1 MNMTHQQLLECLLA
15 HLASALREILLKT
28 LQTVRKLNVHYK
40 NIIKQSFLLY
50 IGNKYWVTK
59 VLTTM
64 ECIAPILAQARSATE
79 SSTIMGM

>member
-1 MNMTHQQLLECLLA
+1 MFTCPSCIR
-15 HLASALREILLKT
+15 SARDSAENPANCKKTKCT
-28 LQTVRKLNVHYK
+28 LQKHHQT
-40 NIIKQSFLLY
+40 IFLLY
-50 IGNKYWVTK
+50 MGNKYWVTK